1 MKLENRYILVTGG
14 AGFIGSHLVRTLKKM
29 QNHVKVFD
37 NFSTGS
43 LKNLQKAERDN
54 LEIIEGDIRNIKD
67 VEKACEGVEIIFHYA
82 ADPYVKESV
91 LNPIPSFNI
100 NVEGTLNILE
110 TMREKNINEIVF
122 ASSGGTLYGEVD
134 EENIPTSEGVQFR
147 PISPYGA
154 SKASCEGYLSAYSS
168 SYGLIVL
175 SVRFANIYGPYSDHG
190 VMFDFYHKLKENPHK
205 LEILGNGKQIKS
217 YMYVTDC
224 IDATL
229 TAIKNTKKG
238 FEAYNLGV
246 DETTTVDEIAEL
258 LVDIMDLKEVE
269 FVYTG
274 GERGWTGDVKHSEIS
289 IEKLKNLGWKPKID
303 LKEGINKYISW
314 LEKQN

>member
-1 MKLENRYILVTGG
+1 MKLENREILVTGG
-14 AGFIGSHLVRTLKKM
+14 AGFIGSHLVRALQKM
-29 QNHVKVFD
+29 NNHVKVFD
-37 NFSTGS
+37 NFSTGT
-43 LKNLQKAERDN
+43 LINLEKTARED

-67 VEKACEGVEIIFHYA
+67 VEKACEGVEIIYHYA

-91 LNPIPSFNI
+91 FNPISSFNI

-110 TMREKNINEIVF
+110 IMREKNIKEIVF

-134 EENIPTSEGVQFR
+134 EKNIPTPENVQFR

-154 SKASCEGYLSAYSS
+154 SKASCEVYLSAYSS
-168 SYGLIVL
+168 SYGFTALT
-175 SVRFANIYGPYSDHG
+175 VRFANIYGPYSDHG

-229 TAIKNTKKG
+229 TATKRTEKG
-238 FEAYNLGV
+238 FQAYNLGIK
-246 DETTTVDEIAEL
+246 ETSTVDEIAEL
-258 LVDIMDLKEVE
+258 VIENMNLKDVK

-274 GERGWTGDVKHSEIS
+274 GEKGWTGDVKHSEIS
-289 IEKLKNLGWKPKID
+289 IEKLKNIGWKPKVS
-303 LKEGINKYISW
+303 LKEGINKYINW